1 MNGVQVVPVQL
12 VQRNGYDLHRPT
24 VGPAMGVNMNT
35 ATSEGRSNVQKV
47 ATGVAMLGGG
57 VFAMMS
63 IPQAKQ
69 VSRYALGGLGAGLLV
84 AGSVSIWD
92 ALA

>member
-1 MNGVQVVPVQL
+1 MNGINVVPVQL
-12 VQRNGYDLHRPT
+12 AGRNGYELHRPT
-24 VGPAMGVNMNT
+24 VGATMNT
-35 ATSEGRSNVQKV
+35 ATSEGRANVQKV

-57 VFAMMS
+57 IFAMMS

-84 AGSVSIWD
+84 AGSVSIYD